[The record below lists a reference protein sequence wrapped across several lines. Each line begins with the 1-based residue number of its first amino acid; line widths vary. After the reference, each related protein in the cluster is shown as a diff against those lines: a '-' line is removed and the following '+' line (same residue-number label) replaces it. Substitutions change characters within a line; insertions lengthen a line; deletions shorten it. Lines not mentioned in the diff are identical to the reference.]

1 MKNAKSIILALD
13 PDPAVRGEFGSFLK
27 GKGCFIHHVD
37 SGRECLD
44 FLRENENKVDAIL
57 MDISVPDIGGLALIS
72 QIRDLTFAPIL
83 LMSDK
88 TENSTKVVALDLGA
102 DDYIEKPFDSLEVF
116 ARLKA
121 IIRRYEGAS
130 QVIDSQ
136 RFISSRNTGEKDTDK
151 NDKPIHYV
159 YKFEGRILDP
169 ESMTLKNKDGSPIK
183 LTSHE
188 CELLTILVESH
199 GRVLTR
205 ENLFEKVKH
214 EDYESF
220 DRAIDVQIS
229 RLRKKLGDDPKS
241 AKLIQ
246 TVHGAGYKFGSD
258 VEQVEQNA

>member
-1 MKNAKSIILALD
+1 MANAKPVILALD
-13 PDPAVRGEFGSFLK
+13 PDPAVRDELGDFLA
-27 GKGCFIHHVD
+27 GKGCVMHHAD

-44 FLRENENKVDAIL
+44 FLKANEDRVDAIL
-57 MDISVPDIGGLALIS
+57 MDISVPDIDGLALIS
-72 QIRDLTFAPIL
+72 QIRDLTFAPII
-83 LMSDK
+83 LMSEK
-88 TENSTKVVALDLGA
+88 AENSTKVVALDLGA
-102 DDYIEKPFDSLEVF
+102 DDYIEKPFDPLEVF
-116 ARLKA
+116 ARMKA
-121 IIRRYEGAS
+121 VIRRYEGAS
-130 QVIDSQ
+130 PVIDSQ
-136 RFISSRNTGEKDTDK
+136 RFTGAHAAKPNDAGAEDK
-151 NDKPIHYV
+151 SARLV
-159 YKFEGRILDP
+159 YKFEGRVLDP
-169 ESMTLKNKDGSPIK
+169 EAMTLKDEDGTLVE

-188 CELLTILVESH
+188 IELLTVLVEAH